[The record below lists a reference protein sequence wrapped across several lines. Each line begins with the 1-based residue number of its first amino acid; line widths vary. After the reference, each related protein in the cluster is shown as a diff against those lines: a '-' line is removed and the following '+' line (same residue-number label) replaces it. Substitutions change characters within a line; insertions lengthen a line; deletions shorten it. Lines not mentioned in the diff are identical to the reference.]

1 MARLDARRLDA
12 WRSWQLDVRRLER
25 RLDDGLRE
33 QWDISLAWFE
43 VLAGLQRRRG
53 RARPSDL
60 ADDLAIPP
68 SSLSRR
74 LDRLAE
80 EGWVARQRI
89 DGDRGDARAVVV
101 ELTAT
106 GRRLWREMNVT
117 YRRLVQQ
124 HVAGRLDEGHISAIE
139 SVVAMLRPALDSADA
154 AAEVRVDADDGATGD
169 TTVHLER

>member
-1 MARLDARRLDA
+1 MARLDARRLGA
-12 WRSWQLDVRRLER
+12 WRAWELEVRRVER

-33 QWDISLAWFE
+33 QWDISLGWFE
-43 VLAGLQRRRG
+43 VLAGLQRSG
-53 RARPSDL
+53 GNARPSDL

-80 EGWVARQRI
+80 EGWVARRRV

-101 ELTAT
+101 ELTVT

-124 HVAGRLDEGHISAIE
+124 HVAGRLDDDHIAAIE
-139 SVVAMLRPALDSADA
+139 SIVARLHVGAL
-154 AAEVRVDADDGATGD
+154 GD
-169 TTVHLER
+169 EFDTDESVT

>member
-80 EGWVARQRI
+80 EGWVARQRV

-124 HVAGRLDEGHISAIE
+124 QVAGRLDDEHISAIE
-139 SVVAMLRPALDSADA
+139 AVVTALQPALGREDADA
-154 AAEVRVDADDGATGD
+154 EDGTTGD
-169 TTVHLER
+169 TAGRDDWSPGTTR